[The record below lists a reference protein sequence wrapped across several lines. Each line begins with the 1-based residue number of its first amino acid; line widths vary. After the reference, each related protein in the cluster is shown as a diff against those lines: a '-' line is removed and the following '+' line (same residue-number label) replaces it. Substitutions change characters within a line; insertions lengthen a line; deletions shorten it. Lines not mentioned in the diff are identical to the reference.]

1 MAHNRLLKI
10 QTVAVQIL
18 FIASFALGQQ
28 QAAAQAPATPATPA
42 APAAPA
48 APGWPIIA
56 ANNSCSETIS
66 RITRAKG
73 LADAACGNDSNCI
86 RQAMMCHD
94 TDQTLGERSLESN
107 ESDDEDCLDMEMA
120 CPVLSDASRR
130 ELNEARTSTARER
143 RDAQKERSE
152 ATQRMLDNQK
162 NFQEQADKIDEDMI
176 KLRRD
181 FRDNQ
186 RKATEELQQQLQGL
200 DNEKLRAIKDAQK
213 QYDQWDQEYINMR
226 RDLRAMSSD
235 VNNRELAWK
244 VACRRDAE
252 RIGQQA
258 QTEIDA
264 RQKAEAATYMN
275 QQGRSLTGYQ
285 RRRLKTKRKTIV
297 DRYNEFLTKC
307 LKAEVDPGAAAKI
320 EIDALRNK
328 YVNAQQEAADKA
340 ARIENLRQQ
349 MMKDLQTLEEML
361 EKRRADLVKNVREQ
375 MQNMQQDFAENMARQ
390 QQRVG
395 RMQQQQMQQ
404 QMMDMQKM
412 QQADQDLQRLSRA
425 QTMASNRLK
434 CMRSGA
440 GSGNISPRKVEEV
453 ARAREAL
460 YSAAADCTGLRAACM
475 GHPPESLAPTFAL
488 CDNGIAN
495 LVALYRNAGQSN
507 SEAGVRA
514 RGGGSTR

>member
-1 MAHNRLLKI
+1 MAYNRLFRI
-10 QTVAVQIL
+10 QTVAVQLL
-18 FIASFALGQQ
+18 FIAVFAFGDW
-28 QAAAQAPATPATPA
+28 AGATTQTPA
-42 APAAPA
+42 APSTPA
-48 APGWPIIA
+48 WPFVA
-56 ANNSCSETIS
+56 SNNSCGETIS

-73 LADAACGNDSNCI
+73 QADAACGSDANCI

-94 TDQTLGERSLESN
+94 TDQTVGQDSLENN

-130 ELNEARTSTARER
+130 ELNEARTSSARER
-143 RDAQKERSE
+143 REAQRERSE
-152 ATQRMLDNQK
+152 ASQKMMDNQK
-162 NFQEQADKIDEDMI
+162 NFQEQADKIDEDML
-176 KLRRD
+176 KLRRE

-186 RKATEELQQQLQGL
+186 RKLTEDLQKELQGL

-226 RDLRAMSSD
+226 RDLRTMSSD

-252 RIGQQA
+252 IKGKEAQA
-258 QTEIDA
+258 AIDA
-264 RQKAEAATYMN
+264 RMQAEAAAYIN
-275 QQGRSLTGYQ
+275 QQGRSLTGYNK
-285 RRRLKTKRKTIV
+285 RRLKNKRKTIV

-307 LKAEVDPGAAAKI
+307 LKGEVDPGAAAKI
-320 EIDALRNK
+320 EIDSLRNK

-349 MMKDLQTLEEML
+349 MIKDLQTLEEML
-361 EKRRADLVKNVREQ
+361 EKRRGDIVKNMREQ
-375 MQNMQQDFAENMARQ
+375 MQNMQQDFTENMARQ
-390 QQRVG
+390 QQRIG

-412 QQADQDLQRLSRA
+412 QQADQELQRLSRA

-434 CMRSGA
+434 CMRTGA

-460 YSAAADCTGLRAACM
+460 FSAAADCQALRAACM
-475 GHPPESLAPTFAL
+475 GQTAESLNPTIAL
-488 CDNGIAN
+488 CENGIAN
-495 LVALYRNAGQSN
+495 LVTLYRNAGQSN
-507 SEAGVRA
+507 SEAGARA
-514 RGGGSTR
+514 RGRESAR